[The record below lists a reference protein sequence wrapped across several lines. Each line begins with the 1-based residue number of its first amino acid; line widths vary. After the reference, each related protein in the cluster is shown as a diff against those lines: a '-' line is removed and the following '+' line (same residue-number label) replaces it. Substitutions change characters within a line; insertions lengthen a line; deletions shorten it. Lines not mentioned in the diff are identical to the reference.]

1 MASRLLA
8 RATGRRVP
16 PRVFLHIGA
25 MKTGTTFLQDLL
37 EANREDLKKAGYL
50 FPGEQFSDI
59 SHAVRDLLFS
69 SDDAEVQEQTRGKWD
84 RLVEEIASFDGKAAI
99 VSMEFLSFADAE
111 GAARV
116 LDSFAGHE
124 IHVILTVRD
133 AERAIPAQWQTSMRN
148 GAKVTLP
155 KFVQGARQVRQ
166 GKTGDGRGARIF
178 QRTQGIPRMLETWT
192 PLVGQKR
199 LHVITV
205 PPSGSDPALLW
216 ERFAKVVGVRPR
228 AAGVL
233 PSAANPSL
241 GHPSSEL
248 LRRVNKELGDVLPV
262 DYWIVIKSQLA
273 RRVLGGR
280 AGEERPVR
288 LHRPGVVL
296 AREWNGVVREA
307 ISQHDVRLVGSLD
320 ELPVDPPDPDLP
332 KQLYRPTED
341 ELLAAAGTAYSGMTD
356 FREELATQAGRPLPE
371 RTPQPDW
378 AATEEPVAAAVA
390 DVVALVRECMELR
403 RAVAARTAA
412 EDEVS

>member
-1 MASRLLA
+1 MAGRLLA
-8 RATGRRVP
+8 RVTGRRVP
-16 PRVFLHIGA
+16 PRVYLHIGA

-69 SDDAEVQEQTRGKWD
+69 SDDAEVQEQTRGKWA
-84 RLVEEIASFDGKAAI
+84 RLVDEIVSFDGKAAI
-99 VSMEFLSFADAE
+99 ISMEFLSFADAE

-116 LDSFAGHE
+116 LDSFPGHE
-124 IHVILTVRD
+124 VHVVLTVRD

-148 GAKVTLP
+148 GSKVTLP
-155 KFVQGARQVRQ
+155 KFVQGTRQVVR
-166 GKTGDGRGARIF
+166 GKESSAKGARIF

-192 PLVGQKR
+192 PLVGPKR
-199 LHVITV
+199 MHVITV

-216 ERFAKVVGVRPR
+216 QRFAKVVGVRPK

-241 GHPSSEL
+241 GHASSEL

-280 AGEERPVR
+280 AGEEHPVR
-288 LHRPGVVL
+288 LHRPGVAL
-296 AREWNGVVREA
+296 AREWNGAVREA
-307 ISQHDVRLVGSLD
+307 ISQHGVRLVGSLD
-320 ELPVDPPDPDLP
+320 ELPVEPPEADLP
-332 KQLYRPTED
+332 KQLYRPSEE
-341 ELLAAAGTAYSGMTD
+341 ELLAAAGTAYAGMID
-356 FREELATQAGRPLPE
+356 FREELATQAGEPLPE
-371 RTPQPDW
+371 RSPQPDW
-378 AATEEPVAAAVA
+378 VAMEEPVDAAVA
-390 DVVALVRECMELR
+390 DVVSLVRECMELR
-403 RAVAARTAA
+403 RTVAAQAE

>member
-1 MASRLLA
+1 MAGRLLA
-8 RATGRRVP
+8 RVTGRRLP
-16 PRVFLHIGA
+16 PRVYLHIGA

-69 SDDAEVQEQTRGKWD
+69 SEDAEVQSQTRGKWA
-84 RLVEEIASFDGKAAI
+84 RLVDEIVSFDGKAAI

-116 LDSFAGHE
+116 VESFPGHE
-124 IHVILTVRD
+124 VHVILTVRD

-148 GAKVTLP
+148 GSKVTLP
-155 KFVQGARQVRQ
+155 KFVQGTRQVVQ
-166 GKTGDGRGARIF
+166 GKDSNAKGARIF

-216 ERFAKVVGVRPR
+216 ERFAKVVGVRPK

-248 LRRVNKELGDVLPV
+248 LRRVNKELGDVPTV
-262 DYWIVIKSQLA
+262 DYWVVIKSQLA

-288 LHRPGVVL
+288 LHRPGVSL
-296 AREWNGVVREA
+296 AREWNDVVRQA
-307 ISQHDVRLVGSLD
+307 ISQHGVRLVGSLD

-332 KQLYRPTED
+332 KQLYRPGEH

-356 FREELATQAGRPLPE
+356 FREELAAQAGEPLPQ
-371 RTPQPDW
+371 RTSRPDW
-378 AATEEPVAAAVA
+378 TATEEPVDAAVA
-390 DVVALVRECMELR
+390 DIVALVRECMELR
-403 RAVAARTAA
+403 RVVAAQA
-412 EDEVS
+412 DQDQVS